1 MGAKRVETRARKRN
15 RQTESR
21 KKKGVERDR
30 EREEEGGGREIYRS
44 RQTDKHTGERREIER
59 GEDLFGIE
67 HSFSRIWQTPWR
79 RPTAFRS
86 TLFLLVTNCVGSHR
100 RSR

>member
-21 KKKGVERDR
+21 KKKGVERDT
-30 EREEEGGGREIYRS
+30 EREEEGGGRERYRS

-59 GEDLFGIE
+59 GKIYSVSNTLSLESGK
-67 HSFSRIWQTPWR
+67 
-79 RPTAFRS
+79 RPGADQLPSEALCFCS
-86 TLFLLVTNCVGSHR
+86 
-100 RSR
+100 